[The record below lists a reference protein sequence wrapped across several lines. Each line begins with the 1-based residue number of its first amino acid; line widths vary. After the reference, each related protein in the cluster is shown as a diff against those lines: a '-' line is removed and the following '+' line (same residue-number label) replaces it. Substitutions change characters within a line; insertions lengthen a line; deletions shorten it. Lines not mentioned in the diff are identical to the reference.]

1 MEREGR
7 YLVRGSGGVAGAVV
21 AGRGSGAVAGVLSL
35 WTARSGVGL
44 KCFQNLAFRVCVIFF
59 IINLFETASFT
70 YLR

>member
-21 AGRGSGAVAGVLSL
+21 AGRGSGAVARVLSL

-44 KCFQNLAFRVCVIFF
+44 KCFQILAFRVCVIFF
-59 IINLFETASFT
+59 
-70 YLR
+70 YY